1 MFQQSIRTVREPF
14 PAADFE
20 RVCDD
25 YGIVEKVR
33 SKLAPGQYFS
43 RMWREGECPHP
54 RENGLLLVPWVSTVR
69 YARILYARFRDVTGY
84 IEPTRAHDAVHGHE
98 IRQLLLLACTEVES
112 AWRSIL
118 QLNWPAC
125 PDRLTTNQYVQ
136 LCAAMGL
143 DEWEVRLSAHPTYGA
158 LSPFAGWDPQQPTE
172 SLRWYA
178 AYNETKHSREGGL
191 EDATF
196 GHLVNALAAVF
207 IMTIAQFGTEHLD
220 GDSEFQVDEFCVV
233 RSPRLGLDEMYIRP
247 LAPPGSEDAGQWR
260 FECCPDVQP

>member
-1 MFQQSIRTVREPF
+1 MPAPARERTPLGPVGQHRQVR
-14 PAADFE
+14 
-20 RVCDD
+20 
-25 YGIVEKVR
+25 
-33 SKLAPGQYFS
+33 
-43 RMWREGECPHP
+43 PHP
-54 RENGLLLVPWVSTVR
+54 LRSLS
-69 YARILYARFRDVTGY
+69 DVTGY

-143 DEWEVRLSAHPTYGA
+143 DEWEVRLTPIQRTA
-158 LSPFAGWDPQQPTE
+158 LSRHSRAGIPSSRRSRFDGMRRTMRQ
-172 SLRWYA
+172 SA
-178 AYNETKHSREGGL
+178 SREGGL